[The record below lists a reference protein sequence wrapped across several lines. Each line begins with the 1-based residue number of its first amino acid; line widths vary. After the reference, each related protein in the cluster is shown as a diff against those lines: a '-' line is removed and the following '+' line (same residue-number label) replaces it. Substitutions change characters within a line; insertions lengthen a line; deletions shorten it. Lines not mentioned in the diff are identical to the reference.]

1 MHNGHSWRGTD
12 LDGTVT
18 RFSPPWYGPLP
29 RKICGACAVGS
40 GERSPIAADG
50 QLLAFAADPDS
61 FRQPSIVQIA
71 ESATW
76 AVPNAFGDSP
86 LVKDVDSV
94 ALMRLHRTA
103 IPVADQRP

>member
-1 MHNGHSWRGTD
+1 MGTVWRGPD

-29 RKICGACAVGS
+29 RKICGACAIGS

-50 QLLAFAADPDS
+50 QLLAFAADPDF
-61 FRQPSIVQIA
+61 FRQTSIVQIA
-71 ESATW
+71 ESAAW
-76 AVPNAFGDSP
+76 ADPNAFGDSP

-103 IPVADQRP
+103 TPSLTREP

>member
-1 MHNGHSWRGTD
+1 MVWPTTPQNMRR
-12 LDGTVT
+12 VA
-18 RFSPPWYGPLP
+18 
-29 RKICGACAVGS
+29 IGS

-61 FRQPSIVQIA
+61 FRQTSIVQIA

-76 AVPNAFGDSP
+76 AVPNAFGDSL
-86 LVKDVDSV
+86 LVKDVDTV

-103 IPVADQRP
+103 TPSLTRDHRANHRHRE